1 MKKETLADKLAK
13 KTFFGKDFQK
23 SWAVHM
29 QAFGPILEPAF
40 AENYQA
46 RVHLTAALNRI
57 SQRDIR
63 GGMEKLKGL
72 QKYCETN
79 ADKAAWL
86 FFMGVACEVGG
97 AKEQMISCYQQA
109 GTFGH
114 RFYMP
119 YLKVAKAAHGD
130 AVYEIAEKNYRAAI
144 HCFDGAGLGDQEKI
158 ILASAYTNLGNCL
171 VMMHRYEEAAATMDT
186 AEQILPGQRGMD
198 AARALLYAVKQETDK
213 ADACLARMEET
224 MPAEVTAETRKM
236 VEAIVKGEHPHFTR
250 QNVEADRV
258 SAFWDWFAA
267 NQAQLAKLIRDQKT
281 EEFFPRMQEKLTEVF
296 PFLDRMPEL
305 GIQPE
310 EDSITLTLADFYMV
324 SLEHG
329 YQVLLAACP
338 EELKTAWKFEIAH

>member
-1 MKKETLADKLAK
+1 MKKETLADKMAK
-13 KTFFGKDFQK
+13 KVFLGKDFQK

-40 AENYQA
+40 EENYQA
-46 RVHLTAALNRI
+46 KVHLTAALNKI

-63 GGMEKLKGL
+63 GGMEKLKEV

-86 FFMGVACEVGG
+86 FFMGVACEMAG

-109 GTFGH
+109 GEFGH

-119 YLKVAKAAHGD
+119 YLKVAKAAHSD
-130 AVYEIAEKNYRAAI
+130 AVYEAAEENYQAAI
-144 HCFDGAGLGDQEKI
+144 HCFDGQGLDDQSKI
-158 ILASAYTNLGNCL
+158 ILSSAYTNLGSCL
-171 VMMHRYEEAAATMDT
+171 VMMHRYTEAEAAMDT
-186 AEQILPGQRGMD
+186 AEQILSGQRGMD
-198 AARALLYAVKQETDK
+198 AARALLYAVKQENEK
-213 ADACLARMEET
+213 AEACLARMEKT
-224 MPAEVTAETRKM
+224 MPAEVVTETRKM
-236 VEAIVKGEHPHFTR
+236 VEAIAKGEHPHFAR
-250 QNVEADRV
+250 QNVEADKIC
-258 SAFWDWFAA
+258 AFWDWFVA

-281 EEFFPRMQEKLTEVF
+281 ADFFPLVQEKLAEVF

-324 SLEHG
+324 SLVDG
-329 YQVLLAACP
+329 YQRLLEACP
-338 EELKTAWKFEIAH
+338 EALKADWKFEMAH